1 VRKAVTAGISSE
13 SQSQPALS
21 PDGKHLLFTQS
32 RRNYMIVS
40 ASLSDA
46 SVERVISS
54 EVATGMPSWA
64 VHRKAFVYASAQG
77 GN

>member
-1 VRKAVTAGISSE
+1 
-13 SQSQPALS
+13 
-21 PDGKHLLFTQS
+21 
-32 RRNYMIVS
+32 MIVS